1 MASLDLHSRT
11 PDIEKHARLAFR
23 GDCPTCRRVRL
34 HGSLPAPELVPTR
47 AKAALAAGMMLA
59 SLSAPPATALAQDA
73 PATDPGAQILPP
85 GDSGPATPGQSDRGG
100 GQGDGSPGGEQ
111 SGAGAAQPGPPAD
124 ASAASAPAPQ
134 PDAPQPAPAP
144 ASHSQS
150 GTRGGDLGSS
160 GAPAGHHEPSAS
172 SAAQSPAGA
181 PDPQGSRSA
190 RSSPQVARPS
200 APASPPPPAASR
212 GASASGPG
220 SRSPHH
226 AHGGTNTAPTAGHQ
240 HAQHRAAGEKRRNPG
255 APVHVVKEG
264 ESLWL
269 IARHA
274 LGPHASDAQIAE
286 LVSDLWNRNA
296 GRIAT
301 GNPNLIQPGQTLE
314 MPA

>member
-34 HGSLPAPELVPTR
+34 QGSLPAPELVPTR

-59 SLSAPPATALAQDA
+59 SLSAPPATAQDA
-73 PATDPGAQILPP
+73 PATDSGAQILPP
-85 GDSGPATPGQSDRGG
+85 GDSPSATPGQSDHGG
-100 GQGDGSPGGEQ
+100 GQGDGSPGGEH
-111 SGAGAAQPGPPAD
+111 SGAGAAQPVAPAD
-124 ASAASAPAPQ
+124 ASPASAPAPP

-144 ASHSQS
+144 VSHPQS
-150 GTRGGDLGSS
+150 GTRGGGLGSS
-160 GAPAGHHEPSAS
+160 GAPAGHHERFAS
-172 SAAQSPAGA
+172 PAAQSPAGA
-181 PDPQGSRSA
+181 LDPQGSRSA
-190 RSSPQVARPS
+190 RSSPRVARPS

-212 GASASGPG
+212 GASGADSG
-220 SRSPHH
+220 SRTPQP
-226 AHGGTNTAPTAGHQ
+226 AHGQTDTPPTAGHQ
-240 HAQHRAAGEKRRNPG
+240 HAQPRAAGEKRGSPRT
-255 APVHVVKEG
+255 PVHVVKEG

>member
-47 AKAALAAGMMLA
+47 AKAAFAAGMMLA

-85 GDSGPATPGQSDRGG
+85 GDSGPATPGQSDHGG
-100 GQGDGSPGGEQ
+100 GAGDGSPRGEQ
-111 SGAGAAQPGPPAD
+111 SGAGAAQPGPPAA
-124 ASAASAPAPQ
+124 ASAAPAPAPP

-144 ASHSQS
+144 ASHPQS
-150 GTRGGDLGSS
+150 GTRGGRLGSS
-160 GAPAGHHEPSAS
+160 GAAAGHHEPSAS

-190 RSSPQVARPS
+190 RSSPPVARPS

-212 GASASGPG
+212 GASAAAPG
-220 SRSPHH
+220 SRSPQH
-226 AHGGTNTAPTAGHQ
+226 AHGRTNTPPTAGHQ
-240 HAQHRAAGEKRRNPG
+240 HRSAGEKRRNPG
-255 APVHVVKEG
+255 AAVHVVKEG

>member
-34 HGSLPAPELVPTR
+34 QGSLPAPELVPTR

-85 GDSGPATPGQSDRGG
+85 GNSGPATPGQSDHGG
-100 GQGDGSPGGEQ
+100 GPGDGSPGGEQ

-124 ASAASAPAPQ
+124 ASAASAPAPP
-134 PDAPQPAPAP
+134 PDGPQPAPAP
-144 ASHSQS
+144 ASHPQS
-150 GTRGGDLGSS
+150 GTRGGGLGLS
-160 GAPAGHHEPSAS
+160 GAPAGHHERSAS
-172 SAAQSPAGA
+172 PAAQSPAGA

-190 RSSPQVARPS
+190 RSSPPVARPS
-200 APASPPPPAASR
+200 APASPPTPAASR
-212 GASASGPG
+212 DVSGAAPG

-226 AHGGTNTAPTAGHQ
+226 AHGRTNTPPTAGHQ
-240 HAQHRAAGEKRRNPG
+240 HRSAAEKRKNPG
-255 APVHVVKEG
+255 PPVHVVKEG

-274 LGPHASDAQIAE
+274 LGPDASDAQIAE

>member
-11 PDIEKHARLAFR
+11 PDIEEHARLAFR

-34 HGSLPAPELVPTR
+34 QGSLPAPELVPTR

-85 GDSGPATPGQSDRGG
+85 GDSGPTTPGQSDHGG
-100 GQGDGSPGGEQ
+100 GEGDGSPGGEQ
-111 SGAGAAQPGPPAD
+111 SGAGASQPGPPAD
-124 ASAASAPAPQ
+124 ASAPPALAPP
-134 PDAPQPAPAP
+134 PDAPQPTPP

-150 GTRGGDLGSS
+150 GTRGGGLGSS
-160 GAPAGHHEPSAS
+160 GAPAGHHERSAS
-172 SAAQSPAGA
+172 PAAQSSAGA
-181 PDPQGSRSA
+181 PNPQGSRPA
-190 RSSPQVARPS
+190 RSSPPAARPS
-200 APASPPPPAASR
+200 APASPPPSTASR
-212 GASASGPG
+212 GASGADSG
-220 SRSPHH
+220 SRSSRR
-226 AHGGTNTAPTAGHQ
+226 AHGRTNTAPTAGHQ
-240 HAQHRAAGEKRRNPG
+240 HAQHRAAGEKRGSPG
-255 APVHVVKEG
+255 TPVHVVKEG